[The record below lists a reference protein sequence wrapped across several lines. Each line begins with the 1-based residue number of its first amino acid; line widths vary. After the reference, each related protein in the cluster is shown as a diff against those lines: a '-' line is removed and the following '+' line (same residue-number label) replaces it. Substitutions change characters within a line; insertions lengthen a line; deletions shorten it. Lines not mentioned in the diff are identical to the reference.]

1 MFIIKF
7 VDSAIFGLLNFIHL
21 ILIKHTDFIEFI
33 DPLNLIRI
41 PSQLFTILF
50 RRVKFT
56 ESIKTF
62 VQPDPKFLASKRP
75 ARY

>member
-1 MFIIKF
+1 MFLIKF
-7 VDSAIFGLLNFIHL
+7 VDLVTFGLLNFINL
-21 ILIKHTDFIEFI
+21 IIIKHTDFIEFI
-33 DPLNLIRI
+33 DPLNLIEI
-41 PSQLFTILF
+41 PSKLFTILF

-62 VQPDPKFLASKRP
+62 VQPRPKFLASKLP